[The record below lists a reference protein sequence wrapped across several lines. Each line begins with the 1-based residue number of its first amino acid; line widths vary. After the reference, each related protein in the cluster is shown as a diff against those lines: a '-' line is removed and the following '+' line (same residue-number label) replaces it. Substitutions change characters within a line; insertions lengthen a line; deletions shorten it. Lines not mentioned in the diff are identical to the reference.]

1 MHNMPHFLTHSYIL
15 MFELH
20 VHTYLIK
27 QVHLE
32 SYLGGRWRWRRILI
46 FLIVYTFVNNTSP
59 VFLKYPLLKWQT
71 LSNMMSAANNSP
83 NEVLGNERNQMI
95 SQLNPDWSLSCQ
107 PPRVQFKF
115 LLQTHNSSKDNIF
128 HPRNWRNQLD
138 FEDFFRLY
146 ILPSGEKGN
155 INWLCF
161 KSEHSG
167 GFSFKYHLLSKGK
180 KKMEWKSNT
189 ILLL

>member
-1 MHNMPHFLTHSYIL
+1 

-46 FLIVYTFVNNTSP
+46 FLIVYTFVNYTSP

-95 SQLNPDWSLSCQ
+95 SQLSPDWSLSCQ

-128 HPRNWRNQLD
+128 TPGT
-138 FEDFFRLY
+138 E
-146 ILPSGEKGN
+146 E
-155 INWLCF
+155 INWTLKIFFTCTF
-161 KSEHSG
+161 CLVERKVTLIDCVSSQSILE
-167 GFSFKYHLLSKGK
+167 FFLLSIIFSQKEK
-180 KKMEWKSNT
+180 KWSERVT
-189 ILLL
+189 LFCCYR